1 VGKSRLLEA
10 AFGPTTD
17 ARVLTG
23 GCVELGGEGLPFVPL
38 VEALRALVRTTPA
51 DQLGRLLGPARA
63 GFGRLLP
70 ELGAADPAPDFT
82 SGTAQL
88 FELVLG
94 VLGRIGEERPLVL
107 VFEDLHWADRSTLE
121 LAAFLVRQLQGI
133 RVLLVLT
140 YRSDE
145 VDRSS
150 PLRPLLSG
158 WERLRGVERLQL
170 EPLTRAE
177 VAAQAGAILGRRPDG
192 DLVGLVFERSEG
204 NPFFVE
210 ELLRDVLLARTERL
224 SAPAHRLL
232 QIAAVA
238 GRGVPEPLLAAVATG
253 TGDEG

>member
-177 VAAQAGAILGRRPDG
+177 V
-192 DLVGLVFERSEG
+192 GLVFERSEG